1 MTHVVDRRLDGRN
14 KSAANRQRFLRRF
27 KKQLKQAVA
36 DASAKRSITDMDRG
50 EQITIPADDISEP
63 IFSHGRGGSR
73 ENIHPGNKEFIQ
85 GDRVAR
91 PQGGGG
97 SGGDGEASD
106 SGEGEDEFVFELSRD
121 EFLDLLFEDLELPNL
136 VKRQLARDPEFKRVR
151 AGYTSDGMPC
161 NINVVRS
168 LQQSL
173 ARRIALTA
181 GPTARLRQAERE
193 LEAKLVIAGED
204 SEDEDTATLRAE
216 VDTLKRR
223 IRAVPFIDT
232 YDLRYN
238 HRIQQPQ
245 PSTQAVMFC
254 LMDVSGSMDQERK
267 DLAKRFFTL
276 LYLFLQRNYERIDVV
291 FVRHHTVA
299 YEVDEEE
306 FFYARETGGTVVS
319 SALHLMHDI
328 VRERYP
334 SSQWNIY
341 AAQASDGDNWRDDCR
356 GCRNL
361 LVSDLMPLVQ
371 YFSYVEIK
379 PLRHQLL
386 WHEYQKIA
394 DAFPNFA
401 MQQIDGA
408 GDIYP
413 VFRELFKR
421 VES

>member
-1 MTHVVDRRLDGRN
+1 MSHLVDRRLDGRN
-14 KSAANRQRFLRRF
+14 KSATNRQRFLRRF
-27 KKQLKQAVA
+27 KKQLKKAVA
-36 DASAKRSITDMDRG
+36 EASAKRSITDMDRG
-50 EQITIPADDISEP
+50 EQITIPQDDISEP
-63 IFSHGRGGSR
+63 VFSHGRGGKR
-73 ENIHPGNKEFIQ
+73 ESIHPGNKEFIQ

-91 PQGGGG
+91 PQGGAG
-97 SGGDGEASD
+97 SGGGGDASN
-106 SGEGEDEFVFELSRD
+106 SGEGQDEFVFELSRS
-121 EFLDLLFEDLELPNL
+121 EFLDLLFEDLELPYL
-136 VKRQLARDPEFKRVR
+136 VKRQLARDPEFKSIR
-151 AGYTSDGMPC
+151 AGFTNDGVPC

-173 ARRIALTA
+173 ARRIALKS
-181 GPTARLRQAERE
+181 GSQNRLREAELE
-193 LEAKLVIAGED
+193 LEAQLAVAGF
-204 SEDEDTATLRAE
+204 EDEDDDVLTLRAE
-216 VDTLKRR
+216 IDQLKAR

-232 YDLRYN
+232 FDLRYN
-238 HRIQQPQ
+238 NRILQPQ
-245 PSTQAVMFC
+245 PSTRAVMFC

-291 FVRHHTVA
+291 FIRHHTVA

-319 SALHLMHDI
+319 SALHLMRDI

-334 SSQWNIY
+334 SSNWNIY

-356 GCRNL
+356 GCRDV

-394 DAFPNFA
+394 DTFSNFA
-401 MQQIDGA
+401 MQQIDSGA
-408 GDIYP
+408 DIYP

-421 VES
+421 VDA

>member
-1 MTHVVDRRLDGRN
+1 MSHLVDRRLDGRN

-27 KKQLKQAVA
+27 KKQLRKAVA
-36 DASAKRSITDMDRG
+36 DASARRSITDMDRG
-50 EQITIPADDISEP
+50 EQITIPKEDISEP
-63 IFSHGRGGSR
+63 VFSHGRGGAH
-73 ENIHPGNKEFIQ
+73 EIIHPGNKEFIT
-85 GDRVAR
+85 GDRVPR
-91 PQGGGG
+91 PKSGAGDGG
-97 SGGDGEASD
+97 SEASD
-106 SGEGEDEFVFELSRD
+106 RGEGQDEFVFELSRS

-136 VKRQLARDPEFKRVR
+136 VKRQLARDPEYKRIR
-151 AGYTSDGMPC
+151 AGYTSDGVPC
-161 NINVVRS
+161 NLNVVRS

-181 GPTARLRQAERE
+181 GPQARLREVERE
-193 LEAKLVIAGED
+193 LETQLALAGD
-204 SEDEDTATLRAE
+204 DDEDVLTLQEEAQSLRA
-216 VDTLKRR
+216 R
-223 IRAVPFIDT
+223 IRAIPFIDT
-232 YDLRYN
+232 FDLRYN

-267 DLAKRFFTL
+267 DLAKRFFSL

-319 SALHLMHDI
+319 SALNLMRDI
-328 VRERYP
+328 ICERYP
-334 SSQWNIY
+334 SDAWNIY
-341 AAQASDGDNWRDDCR
+341 AAQASDGDNWRDDCA
-356 GCRNL
+356 GCRNV
-361 LVSDLMPLVQ
+361 LVNQLMPLVQ

-394 DAFPNFA
+394 QTYSNFA
-401 MQQIDGA
+401 MQQIDDA
-408 GDIYP
+408 ADIYP

-421 VES
+421 ANA

>member
-1 MTHVVDRRLDGRN
+1 MSHLVDRRVDGRN

-27 KKQLKQAVA
+27 KKQLKKAVA
-36 DASAKRSITDMDRG
+36 DASARRSITDMDRG
-50 EQITIPADDISEP
+50 EQVTIPKDDISEP
-63 IFSHGRGGSR
+63 VFHHGRGGAR
-73 ENIHPGNKEFIQ
+73 EVIHPGNKEFVT
-85 GDRVAR
+85 GDRVPR

-97 SGGDGEASD
+97 EGGSEASD
-106 SGEGEDEFVFELSRD
+106 SGEGEDDFVFELSRN
-121 EFLDLLFEDLELPNL
+121 EFLDLLFEDLALPNL
-136 VKRQLARDPEFKRVR
+136 VKRQLARDPEYKRIR
-151 AGYTSDGMPC
+151 AGFTSDGVPS
-161 NINVVRS
+161 NINIVRS

-181 GPTARLRQAERE
+181 GPQARLREVERH
-193 LEAKLVIAGED
+193 LETQLAVAGED
-204 SEDEDTATLRAE
+204 DEEVLTLQEEAQTLRA
-216 VDTLKRR
+216 R
-223 IRAVPFIDT
+223 IRAIPFIDT

-267 DLAKRFFTL
+267 DLAKRFFSL
-276 LYLFLQRNYERIDVV
+276 LYLFLQRNYEKIDVV

-319 SALHLMHDI
+319 SALNLMRDI
-328 VRERYP
+328 IRDRYP
-334 SSQWNIY
+334 SSHWNIY
-341 AAQASDGDNWRDDCR
+341 AAQASDGDNWRDDCA
-356 GCRNL
+356 GCRNI
-361 LVSDLMPLVQ
+361 LVNDLMPLVQ

-386 WHEYQKIA
+386 WHEYQKISQSYS
-394 DAFPNFA
+394 NFA
-401 MQQIDGA
+401 MQQIDDA

-421 VES
+421 AEA

>member
-1 MTHVVDRRLDGRN
+1 MSHLVDRRLDGRN

-27 KKQLKQAVA
+27 KKQLRKAVA
-36 DASAKRSITDMDRG
+36 DASARRSITDMDRG
-50 EQITIPADDISEP
+50 EQITIPKEDISEP
-63 IFSHGRGGSR
+63 VFGHGRGGAR
-73 ENIHPGNKEFIQ
+73 EAIHPGNKEFIT
-85 GDRVAR
+85 GDRVPR
-91 PQGGGG
+91 PPSG
-97 SGGDGEASD
+97 GGDGGSEASN
-106 SGEGEDEFVFELSRD
+106 SGEGQDEFVFELSRN

-136 VKRQLARDPEFKRVR
+136 VKRQLARDPEYKRIR
-151 AGYTSDGMPC
+151 AGYTSDGVPC
-161 NINVVRS
+161 NLNVVRS

-181 GPTARLRQAERE
+181 GPHARLREVERE
-193 LEAKLVIAGED
+193 LETQLAVAGE
-204 SEDEDTATLRAE
+204 EDEEVLTLQEEAQSLRA
-216 VDTLKRR
+216 R
-223 IRAVPFIDT
+223 IRAIPFIDT

-267 DLAKRFFTL
+267 DLAKRFFSL

-319 SALHLMHDI
+319 SALNLMRDI
-328 VRERYP
+328 IRERYP
-334 SSQWNIY
+334 SDAWNIY
-341 AAQASDGDNWRDDCR
+341 AAQASDGDNWRDDCV
-356 GCRNL
+356 GCRNVL
-361 LVSDLMPLVQ
+361 TKDLMPLVQ

-386 WHEYQKIA
+386 WHEYQKISEMHA
-394 DAFPNFA
+394 NFA
-401 MQQIDGA
+401 MQQIDDA
-408 GDIYP
+408 ADIYP

-421 VES
+421 TEA